1 MGRAGRSGS
10 RRARSLIDL
19 AGFDPDQ
26 PRDTAGRWFHG
37 TAAVLKPGDILRPG
51 RVLGK
56 KNFDYE
62 SHHADNDAVF
72 ITDQI
77 SKALGYG
84 RLSKADDSG
93 TYTKAPHVYEVT
105 PVGVLN
111 PDPRDP
117 GSWRAGAARV
127 VREVHPRPNR
137 NARRKEAGLPLL
149 PDEPAPMYDL
159 ANPSLDRTRRITSQI
174 LNGEDPA
181 QLLRQRGVYGPVA
194 DAVVKLAGEGTA
206 HRPNARRGPHPLTL
220 PIRIERDREALYRGA
235 YMLKASERIETSIE
249 EGLSLKQAV
258 ARERRFQQAHETARR
273 NRLEAVVKAQRV
285 AMRFGERVDT
295 PSGPRTLV
303 GWYLNPLLNNDPECV
318 AADGHNFYAEEGT
331 VLGFPGGVHMNC
343 GCIAGPPIEGA
354 GMVDAAVRGVVPITS
369 IPSRPK
375 FTKKRKARMSA

>member
-1 MGRAGRSGS
+1 
-10 RRARSLIDL
+10 
-19 AGFDPDQ
+19 
-26 PRDTAGRWFHG
+26 
-37 TAAVLKPGDILRPG
+37 
-51 RVLGK
+51 
-56 KNFDYE
+56 
-62 SHHADNDAVF
+62 
-72 ITDQI
+72 
-77 SKALGYG
+77 
-84 RLSKADDSG
+84 
-93 TYTKAPHVYEVT
+93 
-105 PVGVLN
+105 
-111 PDPRDP
+111 
-117 GSWRAGAARV
+117 
-127 VREVHPRPNR
+127 
-137 NARRKEAGLPLL
+137 
-149 PDEPAPMYDL
+149 MYDL